1 MSQFALFVTLTLEPD
16 SKEKFMPLI
25 QQNAASSLADEAG
38 CQRFDVLLPR
48 KDDNENTVYLYEC
61 YDDKDA
67 FVAHQASPHYTQ
79 FNKAGGSLIANS
91 DVVMMAGQ

>member
-1 MSQFALFVTLTLEPD
+1 MSQFALFATLTLEPGTKD
-16 SKEKFMPLI
+16 AFMPLI
-25 QQNAASSLADEAG
+25 QENAASSVADEPG

-67 FVAHQASPHYTQ
+67 FAAHQATPHYTK
-79 FNKAGGSLIANS
+79 FGDTGGAMIANME
-91 DVVMMAGQ
+91 VVMMTGR

>member
-1 MSQFALFVTLTLEPD
+1 
-16 SKEKFMPLI
+16 MPLI
-25 QQNAASSLADEAG
+25 KENAASSLADEAG

-67 FVAHQASPHYTQ
+67 FVAHQESPHYTQ
-79 FNKAGGSLIANS
+79 FNKTGGGMIAES
-91 DVVMMAGQ
+91 DVVMMSGQ